1 MQNTV
6 SMNGRICV
14 VTGATHGVGL
24 ATARALSALGATVV
38 VHGRDLDR
46 ARSVAEAIGGAT
58 GNREVRAVQADF
70 AELAQVRRL
79 AQQLTSQLPRL
90 DLLINNAGM
99 MSARHARSAEG
110 YDLTFAVNH
119 LAPFLLTNLLLGK
132 LKSSA
137 PARVIVVASEAHRR
151 ARLDFADLMNG
162 SVSGLLAAYA
172 RSKLANVLFVR
183 ALAARLSGSRVTVN
197 ALHPGFVHSNLF
209 HASPVALRWVLETL
223 VRPFML
229 SPEQGARTSVYLA
242 TASEVAGESGGYYRA
257 CRRVAPS
264 AAAQNDAD
272 AERLWRESARL
283 TGLAA

>member
-1 MQNTV
+1 MG

-24 ATARALSALGATVV
+24 STARALAALGATVLL
-38 VHGRDLDR
+38 HGRDLAR
-46 ARSVAEAIGGAT
+46 ARALAQDIVHAT

-79 AQQLTSQLPRL
+79 AQELDALPRL
-90 DLLINNAGM
+90 DVLINNAGM
-99 MSARHARSAEG
+99 MSAARERSAEG

-119 LAPFLLTNLLLGK
+119 LAPFLLTNLLLTK

-151 ARLDFADLMNG
+151 ARIDFADLMNA
-162 SVSGLLAAYA
+162 SVSGLLPAYA
-172 RSKLANVLFVR
+172 RSKLANVLFAR
-183 ALAARLSGSRVTVN
+183 ALAARLAGSGVTVN
-197 ALHPGFVHSNLF
+197 ALHPGFVYSNLF
-209 HASPVALRWVLETL
+209 HRSAALRAVLGTL

-242 TASEVAGESGGYYRA
+242 TAPELAAQSGGYYRD
-257 CRRVAPS
+257 CRLVTPSS
-264 AAAQNDAD
+264 AAQSAAD
-272 AERLWRESARL
+272 ASRLWRESARL
-283 TGLAA
+283 TGLPA